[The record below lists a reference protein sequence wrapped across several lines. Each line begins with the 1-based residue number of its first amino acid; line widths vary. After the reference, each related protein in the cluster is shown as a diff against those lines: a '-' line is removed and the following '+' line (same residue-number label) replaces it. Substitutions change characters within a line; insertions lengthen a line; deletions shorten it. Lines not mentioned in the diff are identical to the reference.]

1 MANNKRLIDEFIEL
15 VQIDSPTSKEGTI
28 AQVLVKKLEEIGLT
42 VEIDNAGEIYGG
54 ETGNVIAR
62 LKGNKEGKKL
72 LFSSHMDTVS
82 PCIGV
87 KPIIDEESGIIKSD
101 GTTVLGSDDK
111 AGIAAILEG
120 LRYIKENNI
129 DHTDI
134 TVVFSIWEE
143 GGLFGAKALD
153 YSKLDVDY
161 GFVLDSGG
169 SPGEIIV
176 KAPGQDKIEVKILG
190 KSAHAGLQP
199 EQGISSIMVA
209 SRAIENMKLLRI
221 DEETTANIG
230 IVKGGCAT
238 NIVMP
243 ELELV
248 AESRSL
254 DEVKLDAQ
262 TKHMIDTF
270 EGAAK
275 EFGAEIE
282 VKTTRM
288 YPPMNL
294 DENEEII
301 EFTKKV
307 FKSIDIEGK
316 TASTGGGSDTNVLNK
331 NGIKAVNL
339 GIGMKKA
346 HTLDEYIAIEDIIT
360 SAKTVIEII
369 KQA

>member
-1 MANNKRLIDEFIEL
+1 MTNNKRLIDEFLEL
-15 VQIDSPTSKEGTI
+15 VQIDSPTSKEGKI
-28 AQVLVKKLEEIGLT
+28 AKVLVNKLEEIGLT
-42 VEIDNAGEIYGG
+42 VEIDDAAAKTGS

-62 LKGNKEGKKL
+62 LKGTKEGKKI

-82 PCIGV
+82 PGIGV
-87 KPIIDEESGIIKSD
+87 KPIIDEDTGIIKSD
-101 GTTVLGSDDK
+101 GTTILGSDDK

-143 GGLFGAKALD
+143 GGLFGAKSLD

-176 KAPGQDKIEVKILG
+176 KAPGQDRIEVKIIG
-190 KSAHAGLQP
+190 KPAHAGLQP
-199 EQGISSIMVA
+199 EDGISAMMVA
-209 SRAIENMKLLRI
+209 SKAINNMNLLRI

-230 IVKGGCAT
+230 IVKGGVAT

-243 ELELV
+243 EMEII
-248 AESRSL
+248 AEARSL
-254 DEVKLDAQ
+254 DESKLDVQ

-270 EGAAK
+270 KNVAE
-275 EFGAEIE
+275 EFGAKIE
-282 VKTTRM
+282 VDTKRM
-288 YPPMNL
+288 YSPLNI
-294 DENEEII
+294 DDNDDIV
-301 EFTKKV
+301 EFTKRA
-307 FKSIDIEGK
+307 FANINIEGK
-316 TASTGGGSDTNVLNK
+316 TASTGGGSDTNILNK

-346 HTLDEYIAIEDIIT
+346 HTLDEYIAIEDLIN
-360 SAKTVIEII
+360 SAKAVVEII